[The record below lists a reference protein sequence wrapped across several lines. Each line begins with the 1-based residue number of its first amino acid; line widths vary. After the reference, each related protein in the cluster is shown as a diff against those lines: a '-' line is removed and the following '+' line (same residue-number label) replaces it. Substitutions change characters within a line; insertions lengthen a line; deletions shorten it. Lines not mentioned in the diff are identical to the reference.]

1 VNGQSDLTDQIVA
14 LLPRLRRF
22 ALTLTRHPE
31 DGDDLVQMTVER
43 ALPRL
48 DSWKEGSRLDSW
60 LFKIMQNIWIDQLR
74 SRRTRGTPAN
84 DVDLGAL
91 PGLDGRAAAESRLTL
106 DDTLKAVMR
115 LPDEQRSALLLVAVE
130 GHSYREAAE
139 VLQVPIGTIMSR
151 IARARLSLEALSGDL
166 GPASEALS

>member
-1 VNGQSDLTDQIVA
+1 MTGQSDLTDQIVA

-22 ALTLTRHPE
+22 ALTLTQHPE

-43 ALPRL
+43 ALPKL
-48 DSWKEGSRLDSW
+48 DSWKESSRLDSW
-60 LFKIMQNIWIDQLR
+60 LFKIMQNLWIDQLR
-74 SRRTRGTPAN
+74 SRRVRGTPAN
-84 DVDLGAL
+84 DIDLGVL
-91 PGLDGRAAAESRLTL
+91 PGLDGRATLDSRLTL

-115 LPDEQRSALLLVAVE
+115 LPDEQRTALLLVAVE

-151 IARARLSLEALSGDL
+151 IARARVSLEQRNGDL

>member
-1 VNGQSDLTDQIVA
+1 VTGQSDLTDQIVA

-74 SRRTRGTPAN
+74 SRRSRGRPAN

-91 PGLDGRAAAESRLTL
+91 PGLDGRAALDSRLTL
-106 DDTLKAVMR
+106 DDTLRAVMR

-151 IARARLSLEALSGDL
+151 IARARLGLEQQSGNV